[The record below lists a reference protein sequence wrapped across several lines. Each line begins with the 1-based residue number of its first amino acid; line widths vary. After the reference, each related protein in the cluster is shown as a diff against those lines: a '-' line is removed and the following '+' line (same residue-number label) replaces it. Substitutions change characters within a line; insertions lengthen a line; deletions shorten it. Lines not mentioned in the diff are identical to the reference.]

1 MASTSSSSDPSR
13 EVPLGELLQRLAEH
27 GTALFEA
34 QVGMARVEIA
44 RDLGNQVRHLRVVV
58 AGMLLA
64 LCGLQLLVVALV
76 LALATRLGG
85 WLATLIVS
93 VPFLVG
99 GAAILL
105 TARSPVGAPF
115 MEKTLEALKEDLRWL
130 RSLLR

>member
-1 MASTSSSSDPSR
+1 MASMSSSSDPSH
-13 EVPLGELLQRLAEH
+13 EIPLGELLRRLAEH
-27 GTALFEA
+27 GTALCEA

-44 RDLGNQVRHLRVVV
+44 TDLDNRVRHLRVVV

-64 LCGLQLLVVALV
+64 LCGIQLLVVALV
-76 LALATRLGG
+76 LALAAHLGG

-105 TARSPVGAPF
+105 TAHSPVGAPF